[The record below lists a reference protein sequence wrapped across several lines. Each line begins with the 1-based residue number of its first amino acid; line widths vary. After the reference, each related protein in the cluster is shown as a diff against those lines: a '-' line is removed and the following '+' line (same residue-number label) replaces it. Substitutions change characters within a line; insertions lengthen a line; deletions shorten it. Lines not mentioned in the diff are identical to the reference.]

1 MRAFCRLRFFDHFI
15 RWSVSELLMSK
26 NEWLLTMDD
35 IEEEPQ
41 LRDIV
46 MNRVLGKDNM
56 NPLSDYIV
64 GKKLMIKKETELK
77 TESHEYPWNTID
89 NHKKI
94 CDMIVSHDMKIYS
107 NFDDENTLKYLNVGT
122 QKIVDIIKHAF
133 CVHASQELIHS
144 FIVQKLQK
152 LTTGTS
158 LKWEYGCTV
167 NFHIDIPKVIEVINW
182 KNKKYLYAH
191 QSFLDDITN
200 NNRSVFMFVNYSELT
215 RVMNS
220 NGIFYGTRKIPPSN
234 LYTEVVNDSLNDVI
248 TEALKEMTF
257 LFREK
262 IIFSN
267 DNDSQLLLNRDD
279 TNLLMIRNL
288 IGDEDAFCYASKS
301 DKILMYCL
309 NDRLVIKCKYAAT
322 IDDFCFAVFISNF
335 NRTIDA
341 LSPQDSPAEKKTG
354 LMTRF
359 PSIIVRRNFVL
370 LDRIITNPTPLL

>member
-1 MRAFCRLRFFDHFI
+1 
-15 RWSVSELLMSK
+15 MSK